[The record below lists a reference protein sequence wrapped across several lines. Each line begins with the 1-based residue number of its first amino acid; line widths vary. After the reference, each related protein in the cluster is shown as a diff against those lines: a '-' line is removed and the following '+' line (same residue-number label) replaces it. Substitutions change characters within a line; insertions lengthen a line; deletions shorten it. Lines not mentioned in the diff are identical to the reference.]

1 MNPPQHEIPQ
11 WKRGGLYGKRAG
23 ESTRTE
29 MGIARFLLNSAQEFI
44 SHESTQKKAS
54 ALFFISCISS
64 PSFFLPPQ
72 SLRREGEG
80 GAEVRIARLKRRKT
94 AFFPLPRLVISTLIA
109 RPLEFNFLFTVCS
122 ERRKEGPAS
131 RKGESRGV
139 EGRAIP
145 ECPFCTFLGPQRRSS
160 CPLSKERGLVF
171 SLILH
176 GKQ

>member
-1 MNPPQHEIPQ
+1 ME
-11 WKRGGLYGKRAG
+11 KGGLFGKRAG
-23 ESTRTE
+23 ESTRAE

-72 SLRREGEG
+72 SLRREGGG

-145 ECPFCTFLGPQRRSS
+145 ECPFCTFFGTSKKKF
-160 CPLSKERGLVF
+160 LSIIRGRERGVVF